1 VTTTASVSDVEAA
14 PPKESRV
21 YRVRART
28 EQRERGAERGEQK
41 VNPRIARLQDE
52 ASELE
57 NRDER
62 SGHRCPEP
70 DEEKDPQTDLEESHW
85 SKRRVSGQS
94 DCRAIGQRR
103 ARYQPHHQQPRAW
116 QAGGER
122 GKETPQ
128 KEPLINVTEFWIR
141 GKDPE
146 ECGGNPLESL
156 EFEELRI

>member
-1 VTTTASVSDVEAA
+1 M
-14 PPKESRV
+14 
-21 YRVRART
+21 
-28 EQRERGAERGEQK
+28 
-41 VNPRIARLQDE
+41 NPRIARLQDE

-62 SGHRCPEP
+62 SGHRGPEP
-70 DEEKDPQTDLEESHW
+70 DEQKDPQTDLEESHW

-103 ARYQPHHQQPRAW
+103 ARDQPHHQQPGAG
-116 QAGGER
+116 QASGEC

-128 KEPLINVTEFWIR
+128 KEPVINVTEFWIR

-156 EFEELRI
+156 EFEDLRI